1 MDNRAILFPL
11 MLIAALA
18 VIAFSAISMVTMLGW
33 APDSLSSAQPVSRA
47 TAAEVVMPKA
57 VREAVA
63 PCADCGPPDG
73 VRKDPVQ
80 LRNASPRG

>member
-33 APDSLSSAQPVSRA
+33 APESISSAQPVSRA
-47 TAAEVVMPKA
+47 TAAEVMPKA
-57 VREAVA
+57 MREAIA

>member
-33 APDSLSSAQPVSRA
+33 APDSISSAQPVSRA
-47 TAAEVVMPKA
+47 TAAEVMPKPM
-57 VREAVA
+57 REAIA
-63 PCADCGPPDG
+63 PCADCGPPD

>member
-33 APDSLSSAQPVSRA
+33 APESISSAQPVSRA
-47 TAAEVVMPKA
+47 TAAEVMPKA
-57 VREAVA
+57 MREAIA
-63 PCADCGPPDG
+63 PCADCGPPDA

>member
-33 APDSLSSAQPVSRA
+33 APDSISSAQPVSRA
-47 TAAEVVMPKA
+47 TAAEVVPKA
-57 VREAVA
+57 MREAIA

-73 VRKDPVQ
+73 VHKDPVQ

>member
-33 APDSLSSAQPVSRA
+33 APDPISSAQPVSRA
-47 TAAEVVMPKA
+47 TAAEVMPKA
-57 VREAVA
+57 MREAIA